1 MEYFLFFL
9 SDELLQEQ
17 RADMDQFTSS
27 ISESQ
32 VDVRVSSE
40 ESEEIP
46 LDGKPFR
53 PFQVKTFPALPE
65 SEGKWNW
72 KWGSLALQNI
82 CVFS

>member
-1 MEYFLFFL
+1 
-9 SDELLQEQ
+9 
-17 RADMDQFTSS
+17 MDQFTSS

-46 LDGKPFR
+46 LEGKPFR

-65 SEGKWNW
+65 SEGMWN
-72 KWGSLALQNI
+72 
-82 CVFS
+82 

>member
-65 SEGKWNW
+65 SEGKWN
-72 KWGSLALQNI
+72 
-82 CVFS
+82 